1 MTQLTNFSS
10 ESTKL
15 EDATSYDASFSRVAK
30 TLNVSVLTSKVF
42 RLERMTKPDVCDV
55 VTLFVVFLF
64 LQHWLTTVTCYNDIA
79 GVSLG
84 HGNKLEHAWLF
95 GKIMVRQPPT
105 PIIDSDII
113 SYFQSS
119 IPPDVVSSF
128 LSPSFNV
135 RSFWSSRSCHRR
147 RNRHWRDVRAR
158 ASSKRC

>member
-10 ESTKL
+10 TEL
-15 EDATSYDASFSRVAK
+15 EDAISYDASFSRVAK
-30 TLNVSVLTSKVF
+30 TFNVSVLTSRVF
-42 RLERMTKPDVCDV
+42 RLERMAKPDVCDV

-64 LQHWLTTVTCYNDIA
+64 LQHW
-79 GVSLG
+79 VSLG

-113 SYFQSS
+113 SYFPSS